1 MSTQDATDGTGSQAL
16 LAAAWMMGAVAAFT
30 SMAVAGRAVSFELD
44 TFEIMAYRSLIG
56 AAIVAATLGLRGRW
70 GAVGLRRPDLHL
82 ARNLAH
88 FTAQNLWF
96 YAIVSLPLAQVF
108 ALEFTA
114 PLWALVLSPLL
125 LGERLTRARALA
137 ALLGFAGI
145 LLVARPGAAPISPA
159 LLAAAGCAIG
169 FAFTYILTKKLTVQ
183 VSTAEILWWMTVS
196 QAVFGLACAA
206 FDADIALPSAATLPW
221 IALIAAAGLSAH
233 FCIASAL
240 RLAPA
245 TLVMPFDFLRLPVI
259 AVVGL
264 VAYGEPIGIWVV
276 LGAALIL
283 GGNYL
288 NLRAGTASRGANRAA
303 RS

>member
-1 MSTQDATDGTGSQAL
+1 MTAQIAPASGPAAL
-16 LAAAWMMGAVAAFT
+16 RAAAWMMGAVAAFT
-30 SMAVAGRAVSFELD
+30 AMAVGGRAVAIELD

-56 AAIVAATLGLRGRW
+56 MGLVALVLSLRRRW
-70 GAVGLRRPDLHL
+70 HSASLRRPGLHL

-96 YAIVSLPLAQVF
+96 FAIVSLPLAQVF

-114 PLWALVLSPLL
+114 PLWVLVLSPLL

-137 ALLGFAGI
+137 AALGFAGI
-145 LLVARPGAAPISPA
+145 LLVARPGTAPFSPA

-169 FAFTYILTKKLTVQ
+169 FALTYMLTKRLTAHAP
-183 VSTAEILWWMTVS
+183 TAAILWWMTVS
-196 QAVFGLACAA
+196 QAVFGLACAGID
-206 FDADIALPSAATLPW
+206 FDIALPSRDAAPW
-221 IALIAAAGLSAH
+221 IAVIAMAGLGAH

-240 RLAPA
+240 RHAPA
-245 TLVMPFDFLRLPVI
+245 TVVMPFDFLRLPVI

-264 VAYGEPIGIWVV
+264 LLYGEPIGALVV

-288 NLRAGTASRGANRAA
+288 NLRSEARRAGA
-303 RS
+303 R